1 MTNDAKSLTLK
12 CLLLYILEYF
22 LISKSGCV
30 ASIPCIDSYIDF
42 LNRSI
47 DSNSTFEFAVPG
59 NEPNLIK
66 LESTIHSINSESI
79 DKL

>member
-1 MTNDAKSLTLK
+1 MSFIIYLRVIFN
-12 CLLLYILEYF
+12 
-22 LISKSGCV
+22 SKSGCL

-66 LESTIHSINSESI
+66 LESTIYIQ
-79 DKL
+79 